1 MEILSYHSRS
11 AQPMQTLCFGEKE
24 PVFFAGFELEKNG
37 FVNND
42 GEDCRNVGEEVH
54 PSNLFWKFETDSS
67 CGVEAV
73 THVLPLDGVK
83 SEARKEVFKLINQ
96 ESILINQ
103 SPTDYR
109 CGGHITISC
118 NIKGYKSG
126 INLADAMKHNL
137 AIIYAMFRKRLKHD
151 YCKHN
156 TLSLF
161 GRSARNSP
169 INVKRDCIEIRLCNA
184 IRTTDTFKNRYDL
197 MFKLMKYSTIERV
210 SWKQLKDEIKPNL
223 MKMYNRNPAKVK
235 EILHL
240 ADSFR
245 KYLIIRDMDEVIK
258 PFFCPDEVRMH
269 FNNYQEI

>member
-1 MEILSYHSRS
+1 MQILNYHSSSTPILRNL
-11 AQPMQTLCFGEKE
+11 TFGQKE
-24 PVFFAGFELEKNG
+24 PQFFIGFELEKNG

-42 GEDCRNVGEEVH
+42 GEDCRSVGEEVH

-73 THVLPLDGVK
+73 THVLELGGVK

-126 INLADAMKHNL
+126 LNLADAMKHNL
-137 AIIYAMFRKRLKHD
+137 AIIYAMFRKRLKHS
-151 YCKHN
+151 YCKNN
-156 TLSLF
+156 TLNLLGKSV
-161 GRSARNSP
+161 RNSP
-169 INVKRDCIEIRLCNA
+169 VNVKRDCIEIRLCNA
-184 IRTTDTFKNRYDL
+184 VRTTDTLKNRYDL
-197 MFKLMKYSTIERV
+197 MFKLMKYSITEPI

-223 MKMYNRNPAKVK
+223 MKMYNRNPSKVN
-235 EILHL
+235 EILHY

-245 KYLIIRDMDEVIK
+245 KYLIVRDMDETIR
-258 PFFCPDEVRMH
+258 PFFCIDEVRAH
-269 FNNYQEI
+269 LNNYQER